1 MDNTP
6 ESDQLAALFAQC
18 ALVQPEFSQAFD
30 TSMDHSESSQNSAT
44 ALPQEALN
52 SASVNQEME
61 DVERIR
67 GAQSDGAGGMGPQHL
82 MDPVRSGILAKL
94 EGAPGSSHSSWE
106 SGKTAS
112 GGSQRGAGDEG
123 QPDQESRV
131 PILAESGRLQVV
143 VDASAD
149 GSSFTC
155 PHCTGVVNFQ
165 RQKEHYEL
173 WCTGMR

>member
-1 MDNTP
+1 
-6 ESDQLAALFAQC
+6 
-18 ALVQPEFSQAFD
+18 
-30 TSMDHSESSQNSAT
+30 MDHSESSQSSGT

-52 SASVNQEME
+52 DASVNQEME

-67 GAQSDGAGGMGPQHL
+67 DAQSNYASDGAGGLCPQHL

-94 EGAPGSSHSSWE
+94 EGAPSSSRPSWE
-106 SGKTAS
+106 SRNTPLGD
-112 GGSQRGAGDEG
+112 SQRAAGDEG

-155 PHCTGVVNFQ
+155 PHCNGVVNFQ
-165 RQKEHYEL
+165 RQKEHHEL
-173 WCTGMR
+173 WCTGMH